1 MLMGG
6 LDKGFAKSCFM
17 AVSQIQRLRGFSATV
32 GREGCGECAE
42 TDTGAFSCRLFAVCG
57 L

>member
-1 MLMGG
+1 MGG
-6 LDKGFAKSCFM
+6 LDKGFAKSRFM

-32 GREGCGECAE
+32 GREGCGECTE
-42 TDTGAFSCRLFAVCG
+42 TDTGAFSCRLFALCG